1 VEHFIFFGGFVFS
14 FFFRTF
20 ARLKIKQQKNNMKK
34 LSIITLAALTLM
46 CSCNST
52 SNNPFF
58 VEKWNTPYGVNPFD
72 EIKFEHYK
80 PAFVE
85 GMKRHKAEIDAIVNN
100 VENPAFENTIVAL
113 DAAGLFLNRV
123 VLHFF
128 NMMSSERT
136 DELAALDE
144 EMAPVLAKHSDEIAM
159 NSKLFERVKI
169 VYENERSKLR
179 GEDLMLLEETYKGF
193 VNGGANLDENSKAEL
208 MKINEELSVLGVQ
221 FSNNVLND
229 QNAFVLIIDNEA
241 DLAGLPATV
250 IAGAANLAK
259 KEGYEGK
266 WMFKSLQRSVFTP
279 LLTFLDNRDLRK
291 KVWGG
296 YVNVGN
302 NGNEN
307 DNNQIISRIAS
318 LELKKAKL
326 FGFPTYAAFGLEDKM
341 AKNPQT
347 VHKFLSDLWKPT
359 QEVLKKERAELQKI
373 IDTEKGGF
381 KLQPWD
387 WRYYAEKVKQQK
399 YDFNE
404 TAFREYLPLEAV
416 IQGCF
421 DLTARLWGIQWEERF
436 DIPKF
441 NPENRTFLVKEA
453 DGTEIG
459 IFIADY
465 HPRPSKR
472 GGAWMWYF
480 RPQSGWPNN
489 NVMPIV
495 TNVSNYTAP
504 SGNQPALLSI
514 DEVGTLFHEMGHALH
529 MLFSRTKYRSLAGT
543 NVKRDFV
550 EMPSSVMENWAFE
563 PEFLKTY
570 AKHYQTGEVVPDEL
584 IAQMERAGKFNQGF
598 ITGENLTSA
607 WVDYYWYNITEEVTK
622 KGVDFELEATKKINL
637 IPELMP
643 RHRSTYFTHIF
654 KDGYAMGY
662 YSYLWAEVLDA
673 DIYQAFVESGNI
685 YNPVLA
691 QKLRTVFASGGTV
704 DPAELFRQFRGK
716 DPNPDA
722 LLKRRGLK

>member
-1 VEHFIFFGGFVFS
+1 
-14 FFFRTF
+14 
-20 ARLKIKQQKNNMKK
+20 MKK
-34 LSIITLAALTLM
+34 LSIITLAILALM
-46 CSCNST
+46 WGCNST
-52 SNNPFF
+52 SHNPFF
-58 VEKWNTPYGVNPFD
+58 AEKWDTPFGVNPFN

-80 PAFVE
+80 PAFLE
-85 GMKRHKAEIDAIVNN
+85 GMKRHNAEIDAIVNN
-100 VENPAFENTIVAL
+100 PEEPTFENTVVAL

-128 NMMSSERT
+128 NMISSERT
-136 DELAALDE
+136 DKLAALDE
-144 EMAPVLAKHSDEIAM
+144 EMAPILAKHADEIAM
-159 NSKLFERVKI
+159 NPKLFERVKA
-169 VYENERSKLR
+169 VYNNERSNLQ
-179 GEDLMLLEETYKGF
+179 GEDLMLLEETYKNF
-193 VNGGANLDENSKAEL
+193 VRGGANLDEESKAEL
-208 MKINEELSVLGVQ
+208 MKINEELSVLGTK

-241 DLAGLPATV
+241 DLAGLPAAV
-250 IAGAANLAK
+250 VAAAAERAK
-259 KEGYEGK
+259 NEGHEGK

-279 LLTFLDNRDLRK
+279 LLTFLDNRDLRE
-291 KVWGG
+291 KVWRA

-307 DNNQIISRIAS
+307 DNNQITSRIAS
-318 LELKKAKL
+318 LELEKAKL
-326 FGFPTYAAFGLEDKM
+326 FGYKTAADFILEDRM

-347 VHKFLSDLWKPT
+347 VYQFLTDLWKPT
-359 QEVLKKERAELQKI
+359 QKVLQKEVTELQKI
-373 IDTEKGGF
+373 IDAENGGF

-399 YDFNE
+399 YDFDE
-404 TAFREYLPLEAV
+404 TSFREYLPLENV

-421 DLTARLWGIQWEERF
+421 DLTTRLWGVTWEERF

-441 NPENRTFLVKEA
+441 NPANRTWLMKEA

-465 HPRPSKR
+465 HPRASKR

-480 RPQSGWPNN
+480 RQQEGWPKN

-504 SGNQPALLSI
+504 SGDQPALLSI

-529 MLFSRTKYRSLAGT
+529 MLFSRTKYRSLSGT

-550 EMPSSVMENWAFE
+550 EMPSSIMENWAFE

-570 AKHYQTGEVVPDEL
+570 AKHYITGEVVPNEL
-584 IAQMERAGKFNQGF
+584 IEQMERAGKFNQGF
-598 ITGENLTSA
+598 VTGENLASA

-622 KGVDFELEATKKINL
+622 NGVDFELEATKKIHL

-643 RHRSTYFTHIF
+643 RHRTTYFTHIF
-654 KDGYAMGY
+654 SGGYAMGY

-673 DIYQAFVESGNI
+673 DMYQAFVESGNI
-685 YNPVLA
+685 YNLELA
-691 QKLRTVFASGGTV
+691 QKLRTVFSKGGTV
-704 DPAELFRQFRGK
+704 DPAELFRQFRGT

>member
-1 VEHFIFFGGFVFS
+1 
-14 FFFRTF
+14 
-20 ARLKIKQQKNNMKK
+20 MKK
-34 LSIITLAALTLM
+34 LSIITLAILALM
-46 CSCNST
+46 WGCNST
-52 SNNPFF
+52 SHNPFF
-58 VEKWNTPYGVNPFD
+58 AEKWDTPFGVNPFN

-80 PAFVE
+80 PAFLE
-85 GMKRHKAEIDAIVNN
+85 GMKRHNAEIDAIVNN
-100 VENPAFENTIVAL
+100 PEEPTFENTVVAL

-128 NMMSSERT
+128 NMISSERT
-136 DELAALDE
+136 DKLAALDE
-144 EMAPVLAKHSDEIAM
+144 EMAPILAKHADEIAM
-159 NSKLFERVKI
+159 NPKLFERVKA
-169 VYENERSKLR
+169 VYNNERSNLQ
-179 GEDLMLLEETYKGF
+179 GEDLMLLEETYKNF
-193 VNGGANLDENSKAEL
+193 VRGGANLDEESKAEL
-208 MKINEELSVLGVQ
+208 MKINEELSVLGTK

-241 DLAGLPATV
+241 DLAGLPAAV
-250 IAGAANLAK
+250 VAAAAERAK
-259 KEGYEGK
+259 NEGHEGK

-279 LLTFLDNRDLRK
+279 LLTFLDNRDLRE
-291 KVWGG
+291 KVWRA

-307 DNNQIISRIAS
+307 DNNQITSRIAS
-318 LELKKAKL
+318 LELEKAKL
-326 FGFPTYAAFGLEDKM
+326 FGYKTAADFILEDRM

-347 VHKFLSDLWKPT
+347 VYQFLTDLWKPT
-359 QEVLKKERAELQKI
+359 QKVLQKEVTELQKI
-373 IDTEKGGF
+373 IDAENGGF

-399 YDFNE
+399 YDFDE
-404 TAFREYLPLEAV
+404 TSFREYLPLENV

-421 DLTARLWGIQWEERF
+421 DLTTRLWGVTWEERF

-441 NPENRTFLVKEA
+441 NPANRTWLMKEA

-465 HPRPSKR
+465 HPRASKR

-480 RPQSGWPNN
+480 RQQEGWPKN

-504 SGNQPALLSI
+504 SGDQPALLSI

-529 MLFSRTKYRSLAGT
+529 MLFSRTKYRSLSGT

-550 EMPSSVMENWAFE
+550 EMPSSIMENWAFE

-570 AKHYQTGEVVPDEL
+570 AKHYITGEVVPNEL
-584 IAQMERAGKFNQGF
+584 IEQMERAGKFNQGF
-598 ITGENLTSA
+598 VTGENLASA

-622 KGVDFELEATKKINL
+622 NGVDFELETTKKIHL

-643 RHRSTYFTHIF
+643 RHRTTYFTHIF
-654 KDGYAMGY
+654 GGGYAMGY

-673 DIYQAFVESGNI
+673 DMYQAFVESGNI
-685 YNPVLA
+685 YNPELA
-691 QKLRTVFASGGTV
+691 QKLRTVFSKGGTV
-704 DPAELFRQFRGK
+704 DPAELFRQFRGT

>member
-1 VEHFIFFGGFVFS
+1 
-14 FFFRTF
+14 
-20 ARLKIKQQKNNMKK
+20 MKK
-34 LSIITLAALTLM
+34 LSIITLAALMLTW
-46 CSCNST
+46 SCNST
-52 SNNPFF
+52 SHNPFF
-58 VEKWNTPYGVNPFD
+58 AEKWDTPFGVNPFN

-80 PAFVE
+80 PAFLE
-85 GMKRHKAEIDAIVNN
+85 GMKRHNAEIEAIVNN
-100 VENPAFENTIVAL
+100 PEEPTFENTVVAL
-113 DAAGLFLNRV
+113 DAAGLFLERV

-128 NMMSSERT
+128 NMISSERT

-159 NSKLFERVKI
+159 NPKLFERVKV
-169 VYENERSKLR
+169 VYENERSKLQ

-193 VNGGANLDENSKAEL
+193 VRGGANLDENSKAEL
-208 MKINEELSVLGVQ
+208 MKINEELSVLGTK

-229 QNAFVLIIDNEA
+229 QNAFILIIDNEA
-241 DLAGLPATV
+241 DLAGLPAAV
-250 IAGAANLAK
+250 VAAAAERAK
-259 KEGYEGK
+259 NEGHEGK

-279 LLTFLDNRDLRK
+279 LLTFLDNRDLRE
-291 KVWGG
+291 KVWRA

-307 DNNQIISRIAS
+307 DNNQITSRIAS
-318 LELKKAKL
+318 LELEKAKL
-326 FGFPTYAAFGLEDKM
+326 FGYETAAEFILEDRM

-347 VHKFLSDLWKPT
+347 VYQFLTDLWRPT
-359 QEVLKKERAELQKI
+359 QEVLQREVVELQKV
-373 IDTEKGGF
+373 IDAENGGF

-399 YDFNE
+399 YDFDE
-404 TAFREYLPLEAV
+404 TSFREYLPLENV

-421 DLTARLWGIQWEERF
+421 DLTTRLWGVQWEERF

-441 NPENRTFLVKEA
+441 NPANRTWLMKEA

-465 HPRPSKR
+465 HPRASKR

-480 RPQSGWPNN
+480 RQQEGWPKN

-495 TNVSNYTAP
+495 TNVSNYTAS
-504 SGNQPALLSI
+504 SGDQPALLSI

-529 MLFSRTKYRSLAGT
+529 MLFSRTKYRSLSGT

-550 EMPSSVMENWAFE
+550 EMPSSIMENWAFE

-570 AKHYQTGEVVPDEL
+570 AKHYITGEVVPDEL

-598 ITGENLTSA
+598 VTGENLASA

-622 KGVDFELEATKKINL
+622 NGVDFELETTKKIHL

-643 RHRSTYFTHIF
+643 RHRTTYFTHIF
-654 KDGYAMGY
+654 GGGYAMGY

-673 DIYQAFVESGNI
+673 DMYQAFVESGNI
-685 YNPVLA
+685 YNPELA
-691 QKLRTVFASGGTV
+691 QKLRTVFSKGGTV
-704 DPAELFRQFRGK
+704 DPAELYRQFRGK

>member
-1 VEHFIFFGGFVFS
+1 
-14 FFFRTF
+14 
-20 ARLKIKQQKNNMKK
+20 MKK
-34 LSIITLAALTLM
+34 LSIITLAALLLM
-46 CSCNST
+46 CGCNST

-58 VEKWNTPYGVNPFD
+58 AEKWDTPYGVNPFD

-80 PAFVE
+80 PALLE

-100 VENPAFENTIVAL
+100 PEAPTFENTVVAL
-113 DAAGLFLNRV
+113 EEAGSFLNRV

-128 NMMSSERT
+128 NMKSSERT
-136 DELAALDE
+136 EELATLDE
-144 EMAPVLAKHSDEIAM
+144 EMAPALAKHSDEIAM
-159 NSKLFERVKI
+159 NPKLFERVKT
-169 VYENERSKLR
+169 VYENERTTLQ
-179 GEDLMLLEETYKGF
+179 GEDLMLLEETYKNF
-193 VNGGANLDENSKAEL
+193 VRGGANLDEEAKAEL
-208 MKINEELSVLGVQ
+208 MKINEELSILGTK
-221 FSNNVLND
+221 FGNNVLSD
-229 QNAFVLIIDNEA
+229 QNAFVLIIDNEE
-241 DLAGLPATV
+241 DLAGLPPAV
-250 IAGAANLAK
+250 VAAAANLAT
-259 KEGYEGK
+259 KEGHEGK
-266 WMFKSLQRSVFTP
+266 WMWKSLQRSVFTP
-279 LLTFLDNRDLRK
+279 LLTFLDSRELRE
-291 KVWGG
+291 KVWRA

-307 DNNQIISRIAS
+307 NNNQIISKIAS
-318 LELKKAKL
+318 LQLKKAQL
-326 FGFPTYAAFGLEDKM
+326 FGYETFAAFSLENKM

-347 VHKFLSDLWKPT
+347 VYKFLSDLWKPT
-359 QEVLKKERAELQKI
+359 QEVLQKEVAELQKI
-373 IDTEKGGF
+373 IDAEKGGF

-399 YDFNE
+399 YDFDE
-404 TAFREYLPLEAV
+404 TSFREYLPLENV

-421 DLTARLWGIQWEERF
+421 DLTTRLWGVTWEERF

-441 NPENRTFLVKEA
+441 NSANRTWLMKEA

-465 HPRPSKR
+465 HPRASKR
-472 GGAWMWYF
+472 GGAWMSYF
-480 RPQSGWPNN
+480 RKQKGWPKN

-504 SGNQPALLSI
+504 AGDQSALLSI

-529 MLFSRTKYRSLAGT
+529 MLFSKTKYSSLSGT
-543 NVKRDFV
+543 SVKRDFV
-550 EMPSSVMENWAFE
+550 EMPSSIMENWAFE

-598 ITGENLTSA
+598 ITGENLASA

-622 KGVDFELEATKKINL
+622 NGVDFELEATKKIQL

-654 KDGYAMGY
+654 EGGYAMGY

-673 DIYQAFVESGNI
+673 DMYQAFVESGNLF
-685 YNPVLA
+685 NPEIA
-691 QKLRTVFASGGTV
+691 QKLRTVFSKGGTV
-704 DPAELFRQFRGK
+704 DPAELFRQFRDR

-722 LLKRRGLK
+722 LLIRRGLK

>member
-1 VEHFIFFGGFVFS
+1 
-14 FFFRTF
+14 
-20 ARLKIKQQKNNMKK
+20 MKK
-34 LSIITLAALTLM
+34 LSIIILAALTLM
-46 CSCNST
+46 WSCNST

-58 VEKWNTPYGVNPFD
+58 AEKWDTPFGVNPFN

-80 PAFVE
+80 PALLE
-85 GMKRHKAEIDAIVNN
+85 GMKRHNAEIDAIVNN
-100 VENPAFENTIVAL
+100 PETPTFENTIAAL
-113 DAAGLFLNRV
+113 DAAGLFLDRV
-123 VLHFF
+123 VLHLF
-128 NMMSSERT
+128 NMLSSERT
-136 DELAALDE
+136 DELAALNE

-159 NSKLFERVKI
+159 NPKLFERVKT
-169 VYENERSKLR
+169 VYDNERSKLH

-193 VNGGANLDENSKAEL
+193 VRGGANLDENSKAEL
-208 MKINEELSVLGVQ
+208 MKINEELSVLGTK

-241 DLAGLPATV
+241 DLAGLPAAV
-250 IAGAANLAK
+250 VAAAADLAK

-266 WMFKSLQRSVFTP
+266 WMWKSLQRSVFTP
-279 LLTFLDNRDLRK
+279 LLTFLDNRDLRE
-291 KVWGG
+291 KVWRA
-296 YVNVGN
+296 YVHVGN

-307 DNNQIISRIAS
+307 DNNQITSRIAS
-318 LELKKAKL
+318 LELKKAQL
-326 FGFPTYAAFGLEDKM
+326 FGYETAADFILEDRM

-347 VHKFLSDLWKPT
+347 VYQFLTDLWRPT
-359 QEVLKKERAELQKI
+359 QEVLQREVVELQKV
-373 IDTEKGGF
+373 IDAENGGF

-399 YDFNE
+399 YDFDE
-404 TAFREYLPLEAV
+404 TSFREYLPLENV

-421 DLTARLWGIQWEERF
+421 DLTTRLWGVQWEERF

-441 NPENRTFLVKEA
+441 NPANRTWLMKEA

-465 HPRPSKR
+465 HPRASKR

-480 RPQSGWPNN
+480 RQQEGWPKN

-504 SGNQPALLSI
+504 SGDRPALLSI

-529 MLFSRTKYRSLAGT
+529 MLFSRTKYRSLSGT
-543 NVKRDFV
+543 SVKRDFV
-550 EMPSSVMENWAFE
+550 EMPSSIMENWAFE

-570 AKHYQTGEVVPDEL
+570 AKHYQTDEVVPDEL

-598 ITGENLTSA
+598 VTGENLASA

-622 KGVDFELEATKKINL
+622 NGVDFELETTKKIHL

-643 RHRSTYFTHIF
+643 RHRTTYFTHIF
-654 KDGYAMGY
+654 GGGYAMGY

-673 DIYQAFVESGNI
+673 DMYQAFVESGNI
-685 YNPVLA
+685 YNPELA
-691 QKLRTVFASGGTV
+691 QKLRTVFSKGGTV
-704 DPAELFRQFRGK
+704 DPAELFRQFRGT